1 MTRIAQPFSN
11 TGGFSVYLQIWSVDE
26 SYPLNNYP
34 PTHRAHWLL
43 SNNSNALPVLRPIFA
58 KAKKKKP
65 PHAWIEML
73 SPSGSCLFHFSIT
86 DLNRSSRTVGN
97 VSVFKMRYKY
107 QNEMSSV
114 PVTIFSFTIP
124 TIFFTISVKNSAM
137 WRVTSHHGTSI
148 KQVVKTYTYSLR
160 YSTDSNFAN
169 IYLALTMCQVYIM
182 ILLKEFIV

>member
-11 TGGFSVYLQIWSVDE
+11 RGGFSVYLQIWSVDE

-58 KAKKKKP
+58 KAKKKN
-65 PHAWIEML
+65 HHMHE
-73 SPSGSCLFHFSIT
+73 SRCCLPLDPACSISVLLT
-86 DLNRSSRTVGN
+86 LTGAAEQLETSRY
-97 VSVFKMRYKY
+97 SKWYKY